1 MYNISGRD
9 YSQSNVIVATNLPK
23 GKTLF
28 SQAGQSASKKGLLAF
43 ARRCGNCPPD
53 IEVVSAESVGIEW
66 HSRRGK
72 EPWGDE
78 YRKGKWV
85 ILHATDHPRRDG
97 AGIQTGAQSAS
108 DASDCS
114 GMAD

>member
-1 MYNISGRD
+1 MNLSNFD
-9 YSQSNVIVATNLPK
+9 DNQSNMLVATKLPK
-23 GKTLF
+23 GKALF
-28 SQAGQSASKKGLLAF
+28 PQAGQSDSKERLLAF

-53 IEVVSAESVGIEW
+53 IEAVSAEFVGIEW

-85 ILHATDHPRRDG
+85 ILHNV
-97 AGIQTGAQSAS
+97 
-108 DASDCS
+108 
-114 GMAD
+114 